1 MYIHSIK
8 HKYSIIINKS
18 RKSLL
23 INMGD
28 AKVHAVF
35 WSKCPL
41 EKAEEAKVRV
51 RVRALTLMSK
61 HGFPEVK

>member
-1 MYIHSIK
+1 MYIHAIK

-23 INMGD
+23 INMGN
-28 AKVHAVF
+28 AKVR
-35 WSKCPL
+35 PP

-51 RVRALTLMSK
+51 RVRALTLMFQ